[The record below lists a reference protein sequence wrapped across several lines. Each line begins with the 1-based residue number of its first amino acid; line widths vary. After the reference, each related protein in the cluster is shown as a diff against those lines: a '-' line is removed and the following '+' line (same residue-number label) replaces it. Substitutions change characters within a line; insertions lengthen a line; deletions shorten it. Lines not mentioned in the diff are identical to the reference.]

1 MRVLLTPAVLNS
13 SKHCGIINHTAL
25 TATPHN
31 PASKRGI
38 GLPGR
43 RGLHLLVPA
52 LILLGVCV
60 FAWGLR
66 YKLSFYS
73 HPHSIQRKM
82 AEAKLLL
89 TERSTLPVVAVGKTS
104 HRIAPL
110 AISLWVP
117 ALLLIAAMKF
127 SFGREWALEHG
138 PSPVSRGWSRSAPA
152 FIRPPP
158 RS

>member
-1 MRVLLTPAVLNS
+1 MLLTTTVLKS
-13 SKHCGIINHTAL
+13 SKHCGIINLTAL
-25 TATPHN
+25 TATPHI

-38 GLPGR
+38 RLPGR
-43 RGLHLLVPA
+43 RGLRVLAPA
-52 LILLGVCV
+52 LVLLGVCV

-73 HPHSIQRKM
+73 QPHSIQRKM

-89 TERSTLPVVAVGKTS
+89 TERSTLPAIAVGKTS

-117 ALLLIAAMKF
+117 ALLLVAAMNF
-127 SFGREWALEHG
+127 RFGREWALEQS
-138 PSPVSRGWSRSAPA
+138 PVPVSRGWSRSAPA